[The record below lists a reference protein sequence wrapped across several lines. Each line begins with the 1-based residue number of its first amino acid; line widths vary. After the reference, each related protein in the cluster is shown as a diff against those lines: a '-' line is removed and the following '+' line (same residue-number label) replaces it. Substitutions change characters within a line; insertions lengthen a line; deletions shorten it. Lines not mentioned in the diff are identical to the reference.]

1 MLKSTGNNYPRDTLE
16 QAEMVCNGW
25 EEFLE
30 KLNVP
35 NVSLEDFRGKI
46 KEAKEK
52 VALAEKLR
60 EERSKVVKVRND
72 ALMALWDY
80 TKRVRNAAK
89 ATFGDD
95 SNEIEKFGGK
105 PSRQRKRG
113 SSVF

>member
-25 EEFLE
+25 EEFIA

-35 NVSLEDFRGKI
+35 NVSLDEFRDKI

-52 VALAEKLR
+52 VAQAEKLR
-60 EERSKVVKVRND
+60 EERSRVVKVRND
-72 ALMALWDY
+72 ALMMLWDF

-95 SNEIEKFGGK
+95 SQEIEKFGGK
-105 PSRQRKRG
+105 PSRQRKR
-113 SSVF
+113 SSNVF